1 MFCLM
6 KTWCHWRAKEVKRQP
21 RAVTRP
27 PATATSRV
35 DFLLPHV
42 AVLRQVTVLRLVV

>member
-1 MFCLM
+1 M
-6 KTWCHWRAKEVKRQP
+6 KTWCHWLAKEVKRQP

-42 AVLRQVTVLRLVV
+42 AVLRQVTVLRLMV